1 MIIIMVK
8 VVVIDKNCN
17 KKETVLN
24 YDASEFYKKCNY
36 RNNNN
41 FDARHTWQFKESGE
55 IYYITVFAKD
65 KGRANSENKYDLPP
79 PIDSA
84 LYYGTLLIVKTFTN
98 EDFKKENLDNLTLEE
113 WEKCYE
119 KLFGGFESLGDD
131 DTDET
136 DELDEISDSEKTK
149 EGYHKDG
156 FVVDDDEDEDEE
168 YLPDDEDDDE
178 ESEAEDTEETD
189 EEAMGQDSAI
199 DEDYEEDDDDDEEEY
214 ESDEAELLDS
224 ELSEESYVSDDDQ

>member
-1 MIIIMVK
+1 MVK
-8 VVVIDKNCN
+8 AVIIDKNSN
-17 KKETVLN
+17 KKESALN
-24 YDASEFYKKCNY
+24 YDYAEFYKKCNY

-41 FDARHTWQFKESGE
+41 FDVRHTWEFKEQGE
-55 IYYITVFAKD
+55 TYYISVFAKD

-79 PIDSA
+79 PIDST
-84 LYYGTLLIVKTFTN
+84 LYYGTILIVKTFTN
-98 EDFKKENLDNLTLEE
+98 GSFEKDNLDNLTLEQ

-119 KLFGGFESLGDD
+119 KLFGGFESLGEDD
-131 DTDET
+131 SEEI

-156 FVVDDDEDEDEE
+156 FVVDDDDEEDED
-168 YLPDDEDDDE
+168 YIPDDDDDDDD

-189 EEAMGQDSAI
+189 EEVMGQDSDI
-199 DEDYEEDDDDDEEEY
+199 EVEESDDDEEEY

-224 ELSEESYVSDDDQ
+224 ELSEESYVSDED

>member
-1 MIIIMVK
+1 MVK
-8 VVVIDKNCN
+8 AVIVDKNSN
-17 KKETVLN
+17 KKESALN
-24 YDASEFYKKCNY
+24 YDYTEFYKKCNY

-41 FDARHTWQFKESGE
+41 FDVRHTWEFKEEGE
-55 IYYITVFAKD
+55 TYYISVFAKD

-79 PIDSA
+79 PIDSK
-84 LYYGTLLIVKTFTN
+84 LYYGTLLIVKTFTKGSF
-98 EDFKKENLDNLTLEE
+98 EKDNLDNLTIEQ

-119 KLFGGFESLGDD
+119 KLFGGFESLGEDD
-131 DTDET
+131 SEEP

-156 FVVDDDEDEDEE
+156 FVVDDDDDEEDED
-168 YLPDDEDDDE
+168 YLPDDEED

-189 EEAMGQDSAI
+189 EEAMGQDSDI
-199 DEDYEEDDDDDEEEY
+199 EGEELEESDDDEEEY

-224 ELSEESYVSDDDQ
+224 ELSEESYISDED

>member
-1 MIIIMVK
+1 MVK
-8 VVVIDKNCN
+8 VVVIDKNSN

-24 YDASEFYKKCNY
+24 YEHSEFYKKCNY

-41 FDARHTWQFKESGE
+41 FDSRHTWEFKETGE
-55 IYYITVFAKD
+55 TYYITVFAKD

-79 PIDSA
+79 PIDSV
-84 LYYGTLLIVKTFTN
+84 LYYGTLLFVKTFTN
-98 EDFKKENLDNLTLEE
+98 ENFEKDNLDHLTLEE

-119 KLFGGFESLGDD
+119 KLFGGFESLGEDD
-131 DTDET
+131 SEEI

-156 FVVDDDEDEDEE
+156 FVVDDDDEDDED
-168 YLPDDEDDDE
+168 YIPDDDEDD

-189 EEAMGQDSAI
+189 EEIMGQDSEI
-199 DEDYEEDDDDDEEEY
+199 EDDEDEEEDDEDEY
-214 ESDEAELLDS
+214 ESEEAELLDS
-224 ELSEESYVSDDDQ
+224 ELSEESYISDEDE

>member
-1 MIIIMVK
+1 MVK
-8 VVVIDKNCN
+8 VVVVDKNSN

-24 YDASEFYKKCNY
+24 YERSDFYKKCNY

-41 FDARHTWQFKESGE
+41 FDLRHTWEFKEQSE
-55 IYYITVFAKD
+55 TYYISVFAKD

-79 PIDSA
+79 PIDTA
-84 LYYGTLLIVKTFTN
+84 LFYGTILIVKTFTN
-98 EDFKKENLDNLTLEE
+98 QNFDKDNLDHLTLKE

-131 DTDET
+131 DSEET

-156 FVVDDDEDEDEE
+156 FVVDDDDDEDEE
-168 YLPDDEDDDE
+168 YLPDDDEDVD

-189 EEAMGQDSAI
+189 EEAMGQESDFEDI
-199 DEDYEEDDDDDEEEY
+199 EDEEDLENDEDEY
-214 ESDEAELLDS
+214 DSEEAELLDS
-224 ELSEESYVSDDDQ
+224 ELSEESYISEED

>member
-1 MIIIMVK
+1 MVK
-8 VVVIDKNCN
+8 VVVIDKNSN

-24 YDASEFYKKCNY
+24 YERSEFYKKCNY

-41 FDARHTWQFKESGE
+41 FDARHTWEFKESGE
-55 IYYITVFAKD
+55 TYYVTVFAKD

-79 PIDSA
+79 PIDSV

-98 EDFKKENLDNLTLEE
+98 ENFEKDNLDNLTLKE

-131 DTDET
+131 DSEEI
-136 DELDEISDSEKTK
+136 DELDYISDSEKTK

-156 FVVDDDEDEDEE
+156 FVVDDDDDEEDEDYIPDDDEDEE
-168 YLPDDEDDDE
+168 SD
-178 ESEAEDTEETD
+178 AEDTEETD
-189 EEAMGQDSAI
+189 EEIMGQDSEI
-199 DEDYEEDDDDDEEEY
+199 EEDEEEEDDEEEY
-214 ESDEAELLDS
+214 ESEEAELLDS
-224 ELSEESYVSDDDQ
+224 ELSEESYISDEDDE

>member
-1 MIIIMVK
+1 MVK
-8 VVVIDKNCN
+8 AVIIDKNSN
-17 KKETVLN
+17 KKESALN
-24 YDASEFYKKCNY
+24 YDYAEFYKKCNY

-41 FDARHTWQFKESGE
+41 FDVRHTWEFKEQGE
-55 IYYITVFAKD
+55 TYYVSVFAKD

-79 PIDSA
+79 PIDST
-84 LYYGTLLIVKTFTN
+84 LYYGTILIVKTFTKGSF
-98 EDFKKENLDNLTLEE
+98 EKDNLDNLTLEQ

-119 KLFGGFESLGDD
+119 KLFGGFESLGEDD
-131 DTDET
+131 SEEI

-156 FVVDDDEDEDEE
+156 FVVDDDDEEDED
-168 YLPDDEDDDE
+168 YIPDDDDDD

-189 EEAMGQDSAI
+189 EEVMGQDSDI
-199 DEDYEEDDDDDEEEY
+199 EEGEESDDDEEEY

-224 ELSEESYVSDDDQ
+224 ELSEESYVSDED

>member
-1 MIIIMVK
+1 MVK
-8 VVVIDKNCN
+8 VVVIDKNSN

-24 YDASEFYKKCNY
+24 YEHSEFYKKCNY

-41 FDARHTWQFKESGE
+41 FDVRHTWEFKENGE
-55 IYYITVFAKD
+55 TYYISVFAKD

-79 PIDSA
+79 PVDSN
-84 LYYGTLLIVKTFTN
+84 LYYGTIMLVKTFTN
-98 EDFKKENLDNLTLEE
+98 QNFESDNLDNLSLEE

-119 KLFGGFESLGDD
+119 KLFGGFESLGEDD
-131 DTDET
+131 SEET

-156 FVVDDDEDEDEE
+156 FVVDDDDEDDED
-168 YLPDDEDDDE
+168 YIPDDEADD

-199 DEDYEEDDDDDEEEY
+199 EDEEYDDEDDEEEY
-214 ESDEAELLDS
+214 ETEEAEILDS
-224 ELSEESYVSDDDQ
+224 ELSEESYVSSDED

>member
-1 MIIIMVK
+1 MVK
-8 VVVIDKNCN
+8 VVLIDKNCN

-24 YDASEFYKKCNY
+24 YDVGEFYKKCNY

-41 FDARHTWQFKESGE
+41 FEVRHTWEFKQSGE
-55 IYYITVFAKD
+55 TYYISVFAKD

-84 LYYGTLLIVKTFTN
+84 LYYGSLLIIKRFTN
-98 EDFKKENLDNLTLEE
+98 ENFEKDNLDDLKLED

-119 KLFGGFESLGDD
+119 KLFGGFESLGEEDSE
-131 DTDET
+131 ET

-156 FVVDDDEDEDEE
+156 FVVDDDEDDDEE
-168 YLPDDEDDDE
+168 YLPDDEDDID

-189 EEAMGQDSAI
+189 EETMGKDSDFE
-199 DEDYEEDDDDDEEEY
+199 DEDEEEEEIEEDY
-214 ESDEAELLDS
+214 DSEEAELLDS
-224 ELSEESYVSDDDQ
+224 ELSEESYISEEV

>member
-1 MIIIMVK
+1 MVK
-8 VVVIDKNCN
+8 VVVIDKNSN

-24 YDASEFYKKCNY
+24 YDRNEFYKKCNY

-55 IYYITVFAKD
+55 TYYVTVFAKD

-79 PIDSA
+79 PIDSV

-98 EDFKKENLDNLTLEE
+98 ENFEKDNLDNITLEE

-119 KLFGGFESLGDD
+119 KLFGGFESLGEDD
-131 DTDET
+131 SEEI
-136 DELDEISDSEKTK
+136 DELDDISDSEKTK

-156 FVVDDDEDEDEE
+156 FVVDDDDDDDED
-168 YLPDDEDDDE
+168 YIPDDEEE

-189 EEAMGQDSAI
+189 EEVMGQDSEI
-199 DEDYEEDDDDDEEEY
+199 DDEEEEEDDDEEEY
-214 ESDEAELLDS
+214 ESEEAELLDS
-224 ELSEESYVSDDDQ
+224 ELSEESYISDEDE

>member
-1 MIIIMVK
+1 MVK
-8 VVVIDKNCN
+8 VVVIDKNSN
-17 KKETVLN
+17 KKETALN
-24 YDASEFYKKCNY
+24 YEHSEFYKKCNY

-41 FDARHTWQFKESGE
+41 FDVRHTWEFKENGE
-55 IYYITVFAKD
+55 TYYISVFAKD

-79 PIDSA
+79 PVDSN
-84 LYYGTLLIVKTFTN
+84 LYYGTIMLVKTFTN
-98 EDFKKENLDNLTLEE
+98 QNFDNDNLDNLSLEE

-119 KLFGGFESLGDD
+119 KLFGGFESLGEDD
-131 DTDET
+131 SEET

-156 FVVDDDEDEDEE
+156 FVVDDDDEEDED
-168 YLPDDEDDDE
+168 YIPDDEADD

-199 DEDYEEDDDDDEEEY
+199 EDEEYDDEDDEEEY
-214 ESDEAELLDS
+214 ETEEAEILDS
-224 ELSEESYVSDDDQ
+224 ELSEESYISSDED

>member
-1 MIIIMVK
+1 MVK
-8 VVVIDKNCN
+8 VVVIDKNSN

-24 YDASEFYKKCNY
+24 YEHSEFYKKCNY

-41 FDARHTWQFKESGE
+41 FDSRHTWEFKETGE
-55 IYYITVFAKD
+55 TYYITVFAKD

-79 PIDSA
+79 PIDNV
-84 LYYGTLLIVKTFTN
+84 LYYGTLLFVKTFTN
-98 EDFKKENLDNLTLEE
+98 ENFEKDNLDHLTLEE

-119 KLFGGFESLGDD
+119 KLFGGFESLGEDD
-131 DTDET
+131 SEEI

-156 FVVDDDEDEDEE
+156 FVVDDDDEDDED
-168 YLPDDEDDDE
+168 YIPDDDEDD

-189 EEAMGQDSAI
+189 EEIMGQDSEI
-199 DEDYEEDDDDDEEEY
+199 EDDEDEEEDDEDEY
-214 ESDEAELLDS
+214 ESEEAELLDS
-224 ELSEESYVSDDDQ
+224 ELSEESYISDEDE

>member
-1 MIIIMVK
+1 MVK
-8 VVVIDKNCN
+8 VVVIDKNSN

-24 YDASEFYKKCNY
+24 YEHSEFYKKCNY

-41 FDARHTWQFKESGE
+41 FDVRHTWEFKENGE
-55 IYYITVFAKD
+55 TYYISVFAKD

-79 PIDSA
+79 PVDSN
-84 LYYGTLLIVKTFTN
+84 LYYGTIMLVKTFTN
-98 EDFKKENLDNLTLEE
+98 QNFESDNLDNLSLEE

-119 KLFGGFESLGDD
+119 KLFGGFESLGEDD
-131 DTDET
+131 SEET

-156 FVVDDDEDEDEE
+156 FVVDDDDDEDED
-168 YLPDDEDDDE
+168 YIPDDEADD

-199 DEDYEEDDDDDEEEY
+199 EDEEYDDEDDEEEY
-214 ESDEAELLDS
+214 ETEEAEILDS
-224 ELSEESYVSDDDQ
+224 ELSEESYVSSDED

>member
-1 MIIIMVK
+1 MVK

-24 YDASEFYKKCNY
+24 YDESEFYKKCNY

-41 FDARHTWQFKESGE
+41 FGSRHTWEFKEAGE

-79 PIDSA
+79 PIDSV

-98 EDFKKENLDNLTLEE
+98 ENFEKDNLDNLTLEQ

-131 DTDET
+131 DSEET
-136 DELDEISDSEKTK
+136 DELDDISDSEKTK

-156 FVVDDDEDEDEE
+156 FVVDDDDDEDEE
-168 YLPDDEDDDE
+168 YLPEDDDDE

-189 EEAMGQDSAI
+189 EEAMGKDSEI
-199 DEDYEEDDDDDEEEY
+199 EEEEEDEEDEEEEEY
-214 ESDEAELLDS
+214 DSEEAELLDS
-224 ELSEESYVSDDDQ
+224 ELSEESYISDEEE

>member
-1 MIIIMVK
+1 MVK
-8 VVVIDKNCN
+8 VVLIDKNCN

-24 YDASEFYKKCNY
+24 YSVSEFYKKCNY

-41 FDARHTWQFKESGE
+41 FDVRHTWEFKQSGE
-55 IYYITVFAKD
+55 TYYISVFAKD

-84 LYYGTLLIVKTFTN
+84 LYYGSLLIIKTFTN
-98 EDFKKENLDNLTLEE
+98 ENFEKDNLDDLKLEE

-119 KLFGGFESLGDD
+119 KLFGGFESLGEDD
-131 DTDET
+131 SEET

-156 FVVDDDEDEDEE
+156 FVVDDDDE
-168 YLPDDEDDDE
+168 DDEDYIPGDDQDSE
-178 ESEAEDTEETD
+178 TEASEAEETD
-189 EEAMGQDSAI
+189 EEIMGQESEI
-199 DEDYEEDDDDDEEEY
+199 EHDDEEEY
-214 ESDEAELLDS
+214 NDDDDYESEEAELLDS
-224 ELSEESYVSDDDQ
+224 ELSEESYISDDEE

>member
-1 MIIIMVK
+1 MVK
-8 VVVIDKNCN
+8 VVVVDKNSN

-24 YDASEFYKKCNY
+24 YDVGEFYKKCNY

-41 FDARHTWQFKESGE
+41 FDVRHTWEFKEHGE
-55 IYYITVFAKD
+55 TYYISVFAKD

-84 LYYGTLLIVKTFTN
+84 FYYGTLLIIKTFTN
-98 EDFKKENLDNLTLEE
+98 ENFEKDNLDNLTLEE

-119 KLFGGFESLGDD
+119 KLFGGFESLGEDD
-131 DTDET
+131 SEET

-156 FVVDDDEDEDEE
+156 FVVDDDDEDDED
-168 YLPDDEDDDE
+168 YLPDDDEDD

-189 EEAMGQDSAI
+189 EEAYGSRK
-199 DEDYEEDDDDDEEEY
+199 
-214 ESDEAELLDS
+214 
-224 ELSEESYVSDDDQ
+224 

>member
-1 MIIIMVK
+1 MVK
-8 VVVIDKNCN
+8 VVVVDKNSN

-24 YDASEFYKKCNY
+24 YERSEFYKKCNY

-41 FDARHTWQFKESGE
+41 FDLRHTWEFKEAGE
-55 IYYITVFAKD
+55 TYYISVFAKD

-79 PIDSA
+79 PIDSK
-84 LYYGTLLIVKTFTN
+84 LYYGTMLIVKTFTN
-98 EDFKKENLDNLTLEE
+98 QNFDKDNLDHLTLEE

-119 KLFGGFESLGDD
+119 KLFGGFESLGEDD
-131 DTDET
+131 SDET

-156 FVVDDDEDEDEE
+156 FVVDDDDDEDEE
-168 YLPDDEDDDE
+168 YLPDDDDDVD

-189 EEAMGQDSAI
+189 EEAMGQESDF
-199 DEDYEEDDDDDEEEY
+199 EDQEEEEDLENADEEYDSE
-214 ESDEAELLDS
+214 EAELLDS
-224 ELSEESYVSDDDQ
+224 ELSEESYISEED